1 MITYTLSEN
10 CNSFTYVFKHSGK
23 FTVSPCS
30 LHIVGR
36 LHVYPYMGRDARC
49 RFDFQCIFS
58 CYWAFTVHNF
68 VKYGVRNADEGGEL
82 PLRYVASL

>member
-10 CNSFTYVFKHSGK
+10 RDSFTYVFKHSGK

-36 LHVYPYMGRDARC
+36 LHVSIFTRC
-49 RFDFQCIFS
+49 
-58 CYWAFTVHNF
+58 A
-68 VKYGVRNADEGGEL
+68 
-82 PLRYVASL
+82 